1 MPGKPAEFDQRADV
15 LAFGLRVQDVLI
27 GAGYEIDRAA
37 EQGVERLRPAFEVDD
52 RDVEPVIPEIAA
64 AFGQRDREII
74 KVRLVGHAKPE

>member
-15 LAFGLRVQDVLI
+15 LAFGLRVQDVFI

-37 EQGVERLRPAFEVDD
+37 EQGLERLRPAFEVDD

-74 KVRLVGHAKPE
+74 KMRLVGHAKPE